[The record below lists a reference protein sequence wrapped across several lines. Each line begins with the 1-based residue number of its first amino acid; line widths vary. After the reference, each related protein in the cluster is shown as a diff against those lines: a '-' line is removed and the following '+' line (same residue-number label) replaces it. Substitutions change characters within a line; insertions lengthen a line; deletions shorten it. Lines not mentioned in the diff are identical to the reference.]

1 MVFASLNN
9 VMVPKL
15 FTSSKNGRTT
25 TVYVP
30 AFTLE
35 LIKGPRTRINFLSD
49 AVVETDMNGLT
60 VTVGGLVVKSTLF
73 DAERSMPKARR
84 SALLVAKVGSSVN
97 WLLVSKFTVTATVV
111 GTAPEGSTIFAF
123 TGAPLTITEIC
134 ALV

>member
-9 VMVPKL
+9 VIVPKL

-30 AFTLE
+30 TFTLE
-35 LIKGPRTRINFLSD
+35 LINGPRTRINLLSD
-49 AVVETDMNGLT
+49 AVVEIDIKGLT

-73 DAERSMPKARR
+73 DAERSKLAAKR
-84 SALLVAKVGSSVN
+84 SALLVAKGGNRVN
-97 WLLVSKFTVTATVV
+97 LLLVSRVTVTATVV
-111 GTAPEGSTIFAF
+111 GVTPEGSTIVAF
-123 TGAPLTITEIC
+123 TGAPLTITKIC

>member
-15 FTSSKNGRTT
+15 LTSSKNGRTT

-35 LIKGPRTRINFLSD
+35 LINGPRTRINLLSD
-49 AVVETDMNGLT
+49 AVVEIETNGLT
-60 VTVGGLVVKSTLF
+60 VTFGGLVVRSTVF
-73 DAERSMPKARR
+73 DAERSKLRARR
-84 SALLVAKVGSSVN
+84 SALLVAKVGCRIN
-97 WLLVSKFTVTATVV
+97 GLLVSKSTFTVTAV
-111 GTAPEGSTIFAF
+111 GVAPDGSTSFAA

-134 ALV
+134 AVV